1 MANEWNKTAFVEFE
15 TMLRRHLRSGA
26 APVAA
31 CAGFDL
37 DAASAYL
44 EGALGGPHLA
54 SYESHLAGC
63 AICRRHLIELARL
76 AQAAPSFEARPAAEP
91 VRIPARDRLKKT
103 VAGWFDLSAW
113 NLKWQIA
120 GATGGAFAIL
130 IAALGAQS
138 LYQASNRDSL
148 MISKASTT
156 SPIAAAE
163 SGIQQIPS
171 PSPEPSTLD
180 LAAVAEESDAIHSA
194 HSRAPVPTPAVGP
207 KESSSHVIV
216 PAPVESLATLSVPS
230 EAPVVA
236 KPSGGEA
243 RRSPPPQQR
252 NFLQVNPLM
261 PAVGPEE
268 SASQVNV
275 PAPVQSL
282 ATLSVPS
289 GAPVV
294 AKQRGDEGGQSPP
307 PQPRNFLQLNEL
319 TRTGESG
326 LGEFGGDSGQLAA
339 NVTAQDPRDMS
350 RYQPKLIGGRPESRL
365 NAPPDRRSRLR
376 VLPEI
381 KLWSLPEIW
390 RRLNKSDSGTES
402 ERKAKPDKQE
412 ASDDGTPKPMMVM
425 IRGKVFD
432 FKKGMLTDREYK
444 PEMQKWNVWTL
455 KQGSEQYKRAL
466 AAEPLLKEF
475 FDRAPILIVWGDRIY
490 KVLK

>member
-76 AQAAPSFEARPAAEP
+76 AQTAPSFEAQPAAEP
-91 VRIPARDRLKKT
+91 IRIPARDRLKET
-103 VAGWFDLSAW
+103 VASWFDLSAW

-120 GATGGAFAIL
+120 GAIGVAFAIL

-138 LYQASNRDSL
+138 LYHASNRSVL
-148 MISKASTT
+148 VSSEASQT
-156 SPIAAAE
+156 SSIAAADLAA
-163 SGIQQIPS
+163 QPLPS
-171 PSPEPSTLD
+171 PTPEPSTGN
-180 LAAVAEESDAIHSA
+180 AAPPAAGELIAGGSVRSAI
-194 HSRAPVPTPAVGP
+194 
-207 KESSSHVIV
+207 
-216 PAPVESLATLSVPS
+216 PAPPQPIGPMADAPKVAFEASSKVLAPSMNEPS
-230 EAPVVA
+230 EAPTPV

-243 RRSPPPQQR
+243 
-252 NFLQVNPLM
+252 
-261 PAVGPEE
+261 
-268 SASQVNV
+268 
-275 PAPVQSL
+275 
-282 ATLSVPS
+282 T
-289 GAPVV
+289 
-294 AKQRGDEGGQSPP
+294 QSPP
-307 PQPRNFLQLNEL
+307 PQPRALVQRSDL
-319 TRTGESG
+319 SW
-326 LGEFGGDSGQLAA
+326 GGGSVDFREGPKERAA
-339 NVTAQDPRDMS
+339 NGATQGPYIVPPPYRADFV
-350 RYQPKLIGGRPESRL
+350 GGSQETRLRPQ
-365 NAPPDRRSRLR
+365 PDRRSMLR

-381 KLWSLPEIW
+381 KIWSLPDLM
-390 RRLNKSDSGTES
+390 RRTLGPLSKSDSDTES
-402 ERKAKPDKQE
+402 ERKAKSDKPE
-412 ASDDGTPKPMMVM
+412 ASDEGTPKPMLVM

-432 FKKGMLTDREYK
+432 FKKGMLIDREYK

-475 FDRAPILIVWGDRIY
+475 FDQAPILIVWGDRIY

>member
-31 CAGFDL
+31 CAGFDI

-76 AQAAPSFEARPAAEP
+76 SQTAPGFEAQTAAEP

-103 VAGWFDLSAW
+103 VAGWFDLSTW

-130 IAALGAQS
+130 IAALGAQA
-138 LYQASNRDSL
+138 LYQASNRAVPVVGE
-148 MISKASTT
+148 ASANT
-156 SPIAAAE
+156 SIAVADRE
-163 SGIQQIPS
+163 VQLLPS
-171 PSPEPSTLD
+171 PTPETSRLEEGTLAD
-180 LAAVAEESDAIHSA
+180 QAIAIHPA
-194 HSRAPVPTPAVGP
+194 PSRTPVPTPDVRLKSNAPV
-207 KESSSHVIV
+207 VTV
-216 PAPVESLATLSVPS
+216 PARVESLETLSVPG

-243 RRSPPPQQR
+243 VRSLPAQPK
-252 NFLQVNPLM
+252 NFIQ
-261 PAVGPEE
+261 
-268 SASQVNV
+268 
-275 PAPVQSL
+275 
-282 ATLSVPS
+282 LS
-289 GAPVV
+289 
-294 AKQRGDEGGQSPP
+294 
-307 PQPRNFLQLNEL
+307 EL
-319 TRTGESG
+319 TRTDGSV
-326 LGEFGGDSGQLAA
+326 LGDFGGDSSQLAENEA
-339 NVTAQDPRDMS
+339 AQDPREMA
-350 RYQPKLIGGRPESRL
+350 RYQPRLVKDSRGSRL
-365 NAPPDRRSRLR
+365 NAPPDKPSILR

-390 RRLNKSDSGTES
+390 RRLSKSDSGTES

-412 ASDDGTPKPMMVM
+412 ASDDGTPKSMMVM

-455 KQGSEQYKRAL
+455 KRGSEQYKRAL

-475 FDRAPILIVWGDRIY
+475 FDQAPILVIWGDRIY

>member
-1 MANEWNKTAFVEFE
+1 MANEWNKTAFMEFE

-26 APVAA
+26 APVTA

-76 AQAAPSFEARPAAEP
+76 AQAAPSFEAQPAAEP
-91 VRIPARDRLKKT
+91 VRIPARDRLKET
-103 VAGWFDLSAW
+103 VASWFDLSAW

-120 GATGGAFAIL
+120 GATGAAFAIL

-138 LYQASNRDSL
+138 LYHASNRSVL
-148 MISKASTT
+148 VFSGASQN
-156 SPIAAAE
+156 SSIAAAE
-163 SGIQQIPS
+163 SVDQPLPS
-171 PSPEPSTLD
+171 PTPETSTRD
-180 LAAVAEESDAIHSA
+180 AAPPVAGELIAGGSVRSAI
-194 HSRAPVPTPAVGP
+194 
-207 KESSSHVIV
+207 
-216 PAPVESLATLSVPS
+216 PAPPQPIGPMADDPKVAFEASSKVLAPSMNLPS
-230 EAPVVA
+230 EAPTPV

-243 RRSPPPQQR
+243 
-252 NFLQVNPLM
+252 M
-261 PAVGPEE
+261 
-268 SASQVNV
+268 
-275 PAPVQSL
+275 
-282 ATLSVPS
+282 
-289 GAPVV
+289 
-294 AKQRGDEGGQSPP
+294 QSPP
-307 PQPRNFLQLNEL
+307 PQ
-319 TRTGESG
+319 TRALVQRSDLSRAGESF
-326 LGEFGGDSGQLAA
+326 LPDPIDEPKERAA
-339 NVTAQDPRDMS
+339 NGATQGSYIVPPPYRAD
-350 RYQPKLIGGRPESRL
+350 LVGGRQEPRSR
-365 NAPPDRRSRLR
+365 PQSDRRSRLR

-381 KLWSLPEIW
+381 KIWSLPDFIM
-390 RRLNKSDSGTES
+390 RRTLGPLSKSDSDTES

-412 ASDDGTPKPMMVM
+412 ASDEGAPKPMLVM

-455 KQGSEQYKRAL
+455 KQGSEQYERAL

-475 FDRAPILIVWGDRIY
+475 FDQAPILIVWGDRIY